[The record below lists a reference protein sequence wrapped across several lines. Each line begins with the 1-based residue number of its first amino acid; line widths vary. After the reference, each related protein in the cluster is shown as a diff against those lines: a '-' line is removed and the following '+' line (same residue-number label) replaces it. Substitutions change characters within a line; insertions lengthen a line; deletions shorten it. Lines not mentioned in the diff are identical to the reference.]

1 MKIGGRVGFD
11 RIEDL
16 EKNFRNID
24 FPIELALPWRYTELW
39 LPMADS
45 LAGVIS
51 FLMASTIRIL
61 SIHATQGNIS
71 DEAFLFWGRQ
81 TVELARELG
90 VQDITIHP
98 GNCRSR
104 REASQQQALRNIR
117 RIERETGAEGIF
129 SVETFGGK
137 NRVLKPEEII
147 SFGLPM
153 TLDTAHLHDRN
164 EIMEIVDGYRH
175 NIKTVHLSTVGEGEH
190 HLPVDAFCLSVVDRL
205 RDLNWEGNV
214 ILEYLPW
221 FHFRVRADV
230 RALSAWVERGIPVE
244 LIPPDD
250 RFRGDPARWGYGE
263 DGR

>member
-1 MKIGGRVGFD
+1 MNIGGRVGFD

-39 LPMADS
+39 LPMQGCLDR
-45 LAGVIS
+45 V
-51 FLMASTIRIL
+51 ASYFKKSPIRIL

-71 DEAFLFWGRQ
+71 DDAFLVWGRQ
-81 TVELARELG
+81 TVEFARELG

-117 RIERETGAEGIF
+117 RIERETDACGIF

-137 NRVLKPEEII
+137 NRVLRPGEIV
-147 SFGLPM
+147 SCGLPM

-164 EIMEIVDGYRH
+164 EIKEIVDGYHH
-175 NIKTVHLSTVGEGEH
+175 NIKTVHLSAVGNGEH

-205 RDLNWEGNV
+205 RDLNWEGNI

-221 FHFRVRADV
+221 FHYRVRTDV
-230 RALSAWVERGIPVE
+230 RALSDWVERGIPVE

-250 RFRGDPARWGYGE
+250 RYRNDPDRWGY
-263 DGR
+263 DTV